1 MLEQL
6 IVVLTGILIGTI
18 SGILPG
24 IGTSISLILSVPIL
38 LQLDVPQLFL
48 FYMAIL
54 STAQYTGTIPSVFM
68 QVPGESNSMP
78 ALLEGAKFRKRNL
91 SSAAIGLC
99 AVGSLFGSFV
109 AVAITYLALPYV
121 MDSFQIFLKDN
132 FRITLYGIVLL
143 ASMFAF
149 NKKRYLL
156 NCSLLLVGYCLSLIG
171 PAYQAGTY
179 RYTLGIEQL
188 EHGIPFYPLILGVIV
203 APTLFAAMQKDIKV
217 TFVKE
222 KLTSF
227 KKVLF
232 LFFRNIT
239 SSFRGAVIGFFSAMA
254 PGFGTLLSTNLSYA
268 LESKLNPNYPSKKIV
283 AAETANNSGG
293 FGMLLP
299 LVLLGI
305 PLTSSEFILF
315 NYLLEAGWSPFQF
328 ANLENNALILMKTL
342 VPWFVFVNCVALIIA
357 WPLAKTIIVLLQ
369 KMKKFLNIFIAI
381 LCISTCV
388 WLGLDDYQLGLY
400 LTCLVIFTIIAIAF
414 KGINLTPVLFSFIL
428 GSELEFVIL
437 RYLTLWTQ

>member
-91 SSAAIGLC
+91 SSSAIGLC

-156 NCSLLLVGYCLSLIG
+156 NFSLLLVGYCLSLIG

-268 LESKLNPNYPSKKIV
+268 LES
-283 AAETANNSGG
+283 
-293 FGMLLP
+293 
-299 LVLLGI
+299 
-305 PLTSSEFILF
+305 
-315 NYLLEAGWSPFQF
+315 
-328 ANLENNALILMKTL
+328 
-342 VPWFVFVNCVALIIA
+342 
-357 WPLAKTIIVLLQ
+357 
-369 KMKKFLNIFIAI
+369 
-381 LCISTCV
+381 
-388 WLGLDDYQLGLY
+388 
-400 LTCLVIFTIIAIAF
+400 
-414 KGINLTPVLFSFIL
+414 
-428 GSELEFVIL
+428 
-437 RYLTLWTQ
+437 